1 MKKILTRRTVLLS
14 AVAGT
19 GVIAYEALPPGALRY
34 RLIKAADKFTLGAQR
49 PIIGRSL
56 VREFSAAAISR
67 QFPANGTSM
76 PGGESYQRLL
86 AGGFADWALKI
97 DGKVRSPFS
106 ASLAQ
111 LRTMPSRTQTTMHA
125 CDEGWNAI
133 AQWKGVP
140 LAHLL
145 NLAGLMPDARYVVFH
160 CLDKQGDGKMYYES
174 IDLFDAFHPQTILA
188 YEMNGEP
195 LPVANGA
202 PLRLRIELQIGY
214 KHAKYVDRIE
224 VVDALDHIGK
234 GRGGWWEDAGDAVW
248 YAGQ

>member
-1 MKKILTRRTVLLS
+1 MKKILTRR
-14 AVAGT
+14 AVILGAAAGA
-19 GVIAYEALPPGALRY
+19 GIVAYEALPPGALKY
-34 RLIKAADKFTLGAQR
+34 RLIKAADRFTLRAQR
-49 PIIGRSL
+49 LITGDSL
-56 VREFSAAAISR
+56 VREFSAADISR
-67 QFPANGTSM
+67 HFPTNGTSM
-76 PGGESYQRLL
+76 PRGEGYKRLL
-86 AGGFADWALKI
+86 ASGFGDWALKI
-97 DGKVRSPFS
+97 DGKVRKPFS

-111 LRTMPSRTQTTMHA
+111 LRTMPSRSQTTMHA

-133 AQWKGVP
+133 AQWKGVQ
-140 LAHLL
+140 LGHLL
-145 NLAGLMPDARYVVFH
+145 NRAGLMPDAQYVVFH
-160 CLDKQGDGKMYYES
+160 CLDKQGDGNMYYES

-195 LPVANGA
+195 LPVDHGA

-224 VVDALDHIGK
+224 VVDALNHIGK

>member
-1 MKKILTRRTVLLS
+1 MSKILTRRRAILG
-14 AVAGT
+14 AAAGA
-19 GVIAYEALPPGALRY
+19 GIIAYEALPQGAFKY
-34 RLIKAADKFTLGAQR
+34 GLIKAADRFTLRAQR
-49 PIIGRSL
+49 LIIGNSR
-56 VREFSAAAISR
+56 VREFSAADISP
-67 QFPANGTSM
+67 QFPTNGTSM
-76 PGGESYQRLL
+76 PPGESYQRLL
-86 AGGFADWALKI
+86 ASGFENWALKI
-97 DGKVRSPFS
+97 DGKVRAPFS
-106 ASLAQ
+106 ASLAR
-111 LRTMPSRTQTTMHA
+111 LRTMPSRTQITMHA

-140 LAHLL
+140 LGYLL
-145 NLAGLMPDARYVVFH
+145 NMAGLLPDARYVVFH
-160 CLDKQGDGKMYYES
+160 CLDKQGDGNMYYES

-195 LPVANGA
+195 LSVNHGA

-224 VVDALDHIGK
+224 VADALDHIGK